1 MCFIESVKDQ
11 FPEDVVLKLKHDV
24 RTEHVSIPNITKI
37 CKRNK
42 LFVNIRMDKH
52 LREHIKCGDAKTA
65 LFKADICKVGD
76 HYFRFI
82 EDTGVTSYYL
92 KHYEA
97 LKHKADGHRFGRKDQ
112 RAKKFMN
119 SFRLVDEL
127 MKNKAKLLEDAPYDL
142 IREFRSE
149 KIDTEKVY
157 DFNVPSCCEPIENP
171 ASKEHKPKAPPINIY
186 FDCETYTTKRF
197 KHIPYLVC
205 LKSDEESQPF
215 KSKYCLRKCWTTL
228 RKSMVR

>member
-1 MCFIESVKDQ
+1 MRWCQ
-11 FPEDVVLKLKHDV
+11 N
-24 RTEHVSIPNITKI
+24 R
-37 CKRNK
+37 
-42 LFVNIRMDKH
+42 
-52 LREHIKCGDAKTA
+52 

-149 KIDTEKVY
+149 KIDPEKVY

-171 ASKEHKPKAPPINIY
+171 ANKEHKPKAPPINIY

-215 KSKYCLRKCWTTL
+215 KSKYCFGKLFKNEVLHFPSFGKWISEMLRYVKIVFLNKFLIFCIFKVFW
-228 RKSMVR
+228 